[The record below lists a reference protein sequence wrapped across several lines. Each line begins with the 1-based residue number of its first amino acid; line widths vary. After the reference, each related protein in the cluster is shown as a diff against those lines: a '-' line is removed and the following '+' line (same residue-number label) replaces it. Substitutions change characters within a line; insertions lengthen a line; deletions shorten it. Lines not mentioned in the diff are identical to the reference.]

1 MTRWWPIA
9 RIDHG
14 RSTSAQPLAG
24 RRDVWCDA
32 VLPLGGGPSTAL
44 ADIPPA
50 DRTRLCA
57 PRPDLCGLTLDV
69 PRIMGILNVTPDSFS
84 DGGTLA
90 SVSEAVDRALAMGAD
105 ILDIGGESTRPGADD
120 VPVAEEIRRTA
131 PVIRAL
137 RDAGFTAPISI
148 DTRTAAVALAALDA
162 GADMVNDVSA
172 LTRDT
177 EMAPLVAE
185 RGVPVCLMHMRGDP
199 RTMQGLADY
208 DDVVAAVLDHLSA
221 RIADALVA
229 GVCADRI
236 VVDPGIGFA
245 KSLQHNV
252 TLLRQLSA
260 LHALGYPVLLGAS
273 RKGFIG
279 ALGAAPDPGKR
290 LPGSLAVE
298 LHGAAQAVHILRVH
312 DTVATRQALS
322 LQRAMIGD
330 RQDDT

>member
-1 MTRWWPIA
+1 
-9 RIDHG
+9 
-14 RSTSAQPLAG
+14 
-24 RRDVWCDA
+24 
-32 VLPLGGGPSTAL
+32 
-44 ADIPPA
+44 
-50 DRTRLCA
+50 
-57 PRPDLCGLTLDV
+57 
-69 PRIMGILNVTPDSFS
+69 
-84 DGGTLA
+84 
-90 SVSEAVDRALAMGAD
+90 
-105 ILDIGGESTRPGADD
+105 
-120 VPVAEEIRRTA
+120 
-131 PVIRAL
+131 
-137 RDAGFTAPISI
+137 
-148 DTRTAAVALAALDA
+148 
-162 GADMVNDVSA
+162 
-172 LTRDT
+172 
-177 EMAPLVAE
+177 
-185 RGVPVCLMHMRGDP
+185 
-199 RTMQGLADY
+199 MQGLADY